1 MTQSPFA
8 PFGYPNMAPTAAA
21 GFKSKRKR
29 MSCGEEEETGYK
41 QMRVRSPTMQYNYPV
56 PDLVA
61 DHSTNVSDDDQ
72 AMDMDQD
79 TDMDMADSSSAV
91 GPSSPVEHYTQGG
104 SYAYETGG
112 SGGFGFGPGAEE
124 DGFDELEMMDDMG
137 AKHTKN
143 YPSLTPH
150 PNPHHF
156 SNQGAGMRGTS
167 PLAAQAFSTGLPAP
181 PSRGIYQPTVSGP
194 LDANATDVDRAR
206 SSHGPWCKSIPK
218 LIMSEYPGADG
229 KRSMWTVC
237 SDCGACEQTTD

>member
-8 PFGYPNMAPTAAA
+8 PFGYQNMAPTAAA

-29 MSCGEEEETGYK
+29 MSWGAEEEESGSK
-41 QMRVRSPTMQYNYPV
+41 HMRVRSPTMQYSNYAV

-61 DHSTNVSDDDQ
+61 DHSNNASDDDQ
-72 AMDMDQD
+72 VMDMDQ
-79 TDMDMADSSSAV
+79 DMDMADSSSAV
-91 GPSSPVEHYTQGG
+91 GPSSPVDNYSQG
-104 SYAYETGG
+104 SYAYESGG

-124 DGFDELEMMDDMG
+124 DGFDDLEMVDDMG
-137 AKHTKN
+137 AKYTKN
-143 YPSLTPH
+143 FPSLTPH

-156 SNQGAGMRGTS
+156 SNQGTGMRGTS

-181 PSRGIYQPTVSGP
+181 PTRGVYQPTASAP
-194 LDANATDVDRAR
+194 LAANATDIDRAR
-206 SSHGPWCKSIPK
+206 SQHGPWCKSIPK
-218 LIMSEYPGADG
+218 LIMSEYPGANG